1 MRLSTKVIAGAL
13 LLIIIPIPVV
23 PPFVGTA
30 IGILLLGL
38 GLFLRFLGV

>member
-1 MRLSTKVIAGAL
+1 MRLSTTVIAVAL
-13 LLIIIPIPVV
+13 LLIVIPIPVV

-30 IGILLLGL
+30 IGILVLLL